1 MKYRHFGKV
10 NQKRALLKGL
20 VLNVFKTGGIATYRT
35 RGKDAQKLIDNIIN
49 LGKKADVNS
58 KRRIAKLLSA
68 DKDMIAHIEQVA
80 QNFTNRPSGY
90 TRIVRLG
97 QRRGDASEMVRLE
110 WVVELKNT
118 EKKEKEVKKSKPK
131 VTRSTKTEEGAPE
144 VATA

>member
-10 NQKRALLKGL
+10 NQKRGLLKGL

-68 DKDMIAHIEQVA
+68 DKDMIAHIEKVA
-80 QNFTNRPSGY
+80 QNFTDRPSGY

-118 EKKEKEVKKSKPK
+118 DKKVKEVKKSKPK
-131 VTRSTKTEEGAPE
+131 ITRSTKTEEGAPE